1 MKSFIFFIM
10 GTIVGAAGGV
20 VAAKFICD
28 AKAESKIAKA
38 TIEARDYYKEKY
50 NAVSE
55 KDEKA
60 SDEQEYKTLTS
71 SYTTDNERIFGN
83 VYEIYNQ
90 ERPLKNIDYRNVS
103 NEESDP
109 LANKPYISMIDPDE
123 AGMDDDFTKYSLDYY
138 QDGNLVDEQGNI
150 VDNPL
155 EIAGDYLDNLSMENP
170 VIYVRNDVTKTEYDI
185 CYVPAAY
192 EQPGGIYD

>member
-1 MKSFIFFIM
+1 MKSFIFFII

-20 VAAKFICD
+20 VATKFICD

-55 KDEKA
+55 KDEKT

-103 NEESDP
+103 TEESDP

-150 VDNPL
+150 IDNPL

-170 VIYVRNDVTKTEYDI
+170 VIYIRNDVTKTEYDI